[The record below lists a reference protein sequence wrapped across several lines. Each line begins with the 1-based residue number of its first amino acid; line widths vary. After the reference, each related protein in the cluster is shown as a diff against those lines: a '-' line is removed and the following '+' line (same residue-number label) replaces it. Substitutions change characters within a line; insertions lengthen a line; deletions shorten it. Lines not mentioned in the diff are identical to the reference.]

1 MECSSTAI
9 AAGLAVTSEW
19 VEPICEALVTRHRF
33 LTPARLVTLP
43 DGTLTPRYR
52 FGHVLYLDVLYQCI
66 PLMRRAQ
73 MHRQIGAVGEVI
85 YKDRIDEIVAEL
97 AMHFEQ
103 GHARAP
109 CTQIPGSSGRERPP
123 TVRSSRGRCARPAW
137 PASALEGLPA
147 SAERDQREFRL
158 RMILSI
164 SLVVTKG
171 FAATD
176 LEDVYGRAW
185 DLCRG
190 GCPIPDAFRVLRLMG
205 LSHMFRAELA
215 TAHEIAEK
223 LADMAKESDDPALTM
238 EAHRALGGTCL
249 ELGRLGDALGHL
261 EEASSQSEADRH
273 ARYVGFTGHDPK
285 VVSEC
290 AAARALWALG
300 YPDQALDKVTRALR
314 FAQELVH
321 VQSVVTAAYY
331 AAPHPSPARRAAV
344 HAGLCG
350 DSRRARGEEGLELWA
365 AVGRIHQAWAAG
377 MLGTP
382 RRPALQLPLELNAYK
397 PPALEYGALTSLAC
411 SPEPWRGPT
420 ALTRLWVWLTKG

>member
-1 MECSSTAI
+1 
-9 AAGLAVTSEW
+9 
-19 VEPICEALVTRHRF
+19 
-33 LTPARLVTLP
+33 
-43 DGTLTPRYR
+43 
-52 FGHVLYLDVLYQCI
+52 
-66 PLMRRAQ
+66 
-73 MHRQIGAVGEVI
+73 
-85 YKDRIDEIVAEL
+85 
-97 AMHFEQ
+97 
-103 GHARAP
+103 
-109 CTQIPGSSGRERPP
+109 
-123 TVRSSRGRCARPAW
+123 
-137 PASALEGLPA
+137 
-147 SAERDQREFRL
+147 
-158 RMILSI
+158 MILGV

-223 LADMAKESDDPALTM
+223 LADMAEESDDPALTM

-249 ELGRLGDALGHL
+249 EMGRLSDALGHL
-261 EEASSQSEADRH
+261 EAASSQYEADRH
-273 ARYVGFTGHDPK
+273 AGYVGFTGHDPK

-300 YPDQALDKVTRALR
+300 YPNQALEKVTRALS

-331 AAPHPSPARRAAV
+331 AAHI
-344 HAGLCG
+344 HHL
-350 DSRRARGEEGLELWA
+350 RGEPLSTRDCAAIAVGLGEEQGLELWA

-377 MLGTP
+377 MLGDAAH
-382 RRPALQLPLELNAYK
+382 ALRQLPLELNAYK
-397 PPALEYGALTSLAC
+397 ATGARVWRPHFLGLFAEALGGGRSH
-411 SPEPWRGPT
+411 
-420 ALTRLWVWLTKG
+420 